1 MTNIFTKFRRVVEAG
16 LFEFVEEKE
25 KKNPIAMLN
34 QYLREA
40 QKETEKAVKLLE
52 RQQLLKQEL
61 ERELRNARHLEERRS
76 RQAIVAGQAGEEEL
90 ETFAKHEAEVYKER
104 VVRLEESIDL
114 VQQQL
119 ITLESKA
126 EEMKHKLK
134 DMNVRRLELMGRENV
149 ARAHHSMNKLLD
161 DTNETNRPFGRF
173 EELEIYI
180 DNLEN
185 KVNRRYET
193 SVMDVR
199 LAELERQA
207 RQVEKSAQLDQNV
220 L

>member
-1 MTNIFTKFRRVVEAG
+1 MENIFKRMIRTVEAG
-16 LFEFVEEKE
+16 LFEYVEEKE

-40 QKETEKAVKLLE
+40 KKETEKAVKLLE
-52 RQQLLKQEL
+52 RQQLLKQEF
-61 ERELRNARHLEERRS
+61 ERELREARRLEEKRN
-76 RQAIVAGQAGEEEL
+76 RQAAVAAEAGETEL
-90 ETFAKHEAEVYKER
+90 AAFARREADVYKER
-104 VVRLEESIDL
+104 AERLQESIDI
-114 VQQQL
+114 VNEQL

-149 ARAHHSMNKLLD
+149 ARAQYSMNKLID
-161 DTNETNRPFGRF
+161 DTNEASRPFGRF

-193 SVMDVR
+193 SLMDAR
-199 LAELERQA
+199 LADLERQA
-207 RQVEKSAQLDQNV
+207 RQTEKSAQS
-220 L
+220 